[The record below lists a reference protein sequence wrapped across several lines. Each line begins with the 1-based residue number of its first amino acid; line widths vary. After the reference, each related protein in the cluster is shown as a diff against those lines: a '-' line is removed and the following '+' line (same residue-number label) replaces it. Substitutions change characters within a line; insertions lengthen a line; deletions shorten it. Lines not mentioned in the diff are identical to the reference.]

1 MTRAATPIR
10 RRWSWPAS
18 LRARLLLGLLA
29 AVACT
34 ALAQGWLAY
43 QSALAEAD
51 ALFDYQM
58 QQTAYAL
65 RAGLP
70 PNAQPSGS
78 RVQPQYP
85 NDELIVQV
93 WSNEGLRI
101 FESSLGA
108 LLPQRAV
115 LGFTEVQVG
124 ASTYRVF
131 SLQTPAQVIQVAH
144 NLAARRTLA
153 RQLAWR
159 ALLPLA
165 VMAPLLALILWW
177 TVRRQLAPIER
188 VRAQLAQRQAQD
200 LAAVSDAGLPSEVQP
215 LVQELNLLLARVTKA
230 FAAQQHF
237 VADAAHE
244 LRSPLAALQLQ
255 LTALRRAGDESTREQ
270 QLARLEAGLARASH
284 LVAQL
289 LQLARQE
296 AGATSPAQPLQLQE
310 LVPLALADAA
320 ASAAQQGVELGWEPP
335 GVDLPAVQGQAEALR
350 ILLRNL
356 LDNAIRYT
364 PAGGQVVVR
373 LQAEGAQQV
382 LTVADSGPGIA
393 PAERERVLD
402 RFYRASCSSRHTSGS
417 GLGLAIA
424 EAIARQ
430 HGSRLQL
437 DADPELG
444 GLRVRVVWGRGLA
457 LVPPTGIEPV
467 SSA

>member
-1 MTRAATPIR
+1 MS
-10 RRWSWPAS
+10 RWRTWGLRS

-29 AVACT
+29 GVACT

-43 QSALAEAD
+43 RSALAEAD

-70 PNAQPSGS
+70 PNLAPSGS
-78 RVQPQYP
+78 RARPEYQ
-85 NDELIVQV
+85 NDDFIVQV
-93 WSNEGLRI
+93 WSNEGLRL
-101 FESSLGA
+101 FESSLGE

-115 LGFTEVQVG
+115 LGFTQVQAGG
-124 ASTYRVF
+124 ATYRVF

-144 NLAARRTLA
+144 RLDARAALA

-165 VMAPLLALILWW
+165 LMAPLLALIVWW
-177 TVRRQLAPIER
+177 TVRHQLAPLAR

-200 LAAVSDAGLPSEVQP
+200 LAPVSAAEVPSEVQP
-215 LVQELNLLLARVTKA
+215 LVQEINLLLARVQTA

-255 LTALRRAGDESTREQ
+255 LSALRRASDEDSRAQ
-270 QLARLEAGLARASH
+270 YLSRLEAGLARAGH

-296 AGATSPAQPLQLQE
+296 AGAASPAQPLRLQE
-310 LVPLALADAA
+310 LAALALADAA
-320 ASAAQQGVELGWEPP
+320 ASAQQRGIDLVWQPP
-335 GVDLPAVQGQAEALR
+335 AAPLPPVPGQAEALR

-356 LDNAIRYT
+356 LDNAICYT
-364 PAGGQVVVR
+364 PAGGQVALR
-373 LQAEGAQQV
+373 LQADGAQQW
-382 LTVADSGPGIA
+382 LEVADSGPGIA

-402 RFYRASCSSRHTSGS
+402 RFYRSAHGSTSSGS

-424 EAIARQ
+424 QAIARQ

-437 DADPELG
+437 DADAQLG
-444 GLRVRVVWGRGLA
+444 GLRVRVGLMS
-457 LVPPTGIEPV
+457 T
-467 SSA
+467 